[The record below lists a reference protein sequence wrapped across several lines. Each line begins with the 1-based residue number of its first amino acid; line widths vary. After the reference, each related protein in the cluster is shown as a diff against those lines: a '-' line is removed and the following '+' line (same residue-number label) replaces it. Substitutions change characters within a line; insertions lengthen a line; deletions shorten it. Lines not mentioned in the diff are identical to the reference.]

1 MYKFG
6 PRELLF
12 WMMWLII
19 VVFAGANIANTVC
32 KEAAEEQ
39 VAVLAERLKAKVHLD
54 EYRTVV
60 RSLDRCN
67 ERLRE
72 SEEYANANDYVIQ
85 QNDIVERFQPD
96 TSEADDI
103 EICNKC
109 SANCEEALNWCY
121 FWREEACLCL
131 EEWEED

>member
-6 PRELLF
+6 PRDILF
-12 WMMWLII
+12 WMMFLII
-19 VVFAGANIANTVC
+19 VTFVALTIYARQC
-32 KEAAEEQ
+32 LEDSAEQ
-39 VAVLAERLKAKVHLD
+39 NAVLAERIKAKVHLD

-109 SANCEEALNWCY
+109 SANCEEYLSWCY